1 MKSLSTNQMA
11 LLNGGRCNESLC
23 WKAYMGYYASLKAG
37 NPLAAAAFSVIM
49 NSRTC
54 NTCEFGEV

>member
-11 LLNGGRCNESLC
+11 LLDGGRCNVSLC
-23 WKAYMGYYASLKAG
+23 WKAFVGYSTATNPVAMMAFYAI
-37 NPLAAAAFSVIM
+37 F

-54 NTCEFGEV
+54 NTCEFGEA